1 LVQWVVEEVETYA
14 NDWMIMHHGK
24 ERYFEKY
31 NMWLMENSNS
41 TLTHMLLW
49 VHLMHKNP
57 QPIIRQLQE
66 GEL

>member
-1 LVQWVVEEVETYA
+1 VVEGVETYA
-14 NDWMIMHHGK
+14 NDWMVIHHGK
-24 ERYFEKY
+24 EWYFEEY

-49 VHLMHKNP
+49 VCLVHKNP
-57 QPIIRQLQE
+57 PPIIRQVQE